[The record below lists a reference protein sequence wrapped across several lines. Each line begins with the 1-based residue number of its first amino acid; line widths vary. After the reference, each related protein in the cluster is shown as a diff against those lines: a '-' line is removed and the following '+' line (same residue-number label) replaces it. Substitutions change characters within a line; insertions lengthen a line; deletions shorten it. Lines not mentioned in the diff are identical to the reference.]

1 MVHKRTTTDHRS
13 FDAGTPSPKLSI
25 EKAIEFLQGKSI
37 TGYDESLLLGIITEM
52 KTYCEKFQHL
62 RGKPKISIFG
72 SARTQPD
79 NPDYIMCKEFAH
91 KLVEEFG
98 YDIITGAGP
107 GIMQAGNEGA
117 GVDAAIGLNISLP
130 FEQDANPYLKDER
143 LITFYYF
150 LIRKLAFVREADGI
164 VLCPGGFGTL
174 DEGFEAL
181 TLIQTGRATPVPVVM
196 LEHEGGTF
204 WGKTLELM
212 QHLVDQGTVS
222 EQDLDLVYYTTNI
235 DDAIDYINDF
245 YYRYHSVRYLSG
257 SRAVIRLNREVPDV
271 LIEEIQ
277 KEYKDLIVDGIITK
291 HEGALPE
298 EADEPDLKDLKR
310 LVFKINH
317 TKPMDL
323 YLLICDLNTKLIEGH
338 AHTAA
343 QAHKNPRPRR
353 IKVPSPS
360 EL

>member
-1 MVHKRTTTDHRS
+1 MVHKSTSRDHRS
-13 FDAGTPSPKLSI
+13 FDAGTPSPKLSVTD
-25 EKAIEFLQGKSI
+25 AVAFLESQSI

-62 RGKPKISIFG
+62 RGKPKVSIFG

-79 NPDYIMCKEFAH
+79 NLDYIQCKEFAR

-98 YDIITGAGP
+98 YDVITGAGP
-107 GIMQAGNEGA
+107 GIMEAGNQGA
-117 GVDAAIGLNISLP
+117 GINGAIGLNISLP
-130 FEQDANPYLKDER
+130 FEQDANPYLADER

-150 LIRKLAFVREADGI
+150 LIRKLAFVREADAI

-212 QHLVDQGTVS
+212 KHLVSQNTVS
-222 EQDLDLVYYTTNI
+222 EQDLDLVYHTTDA
-235 DDAIDYINDF
+235 DDAINYINDF
-245 YYRYHSVRYLSG
+245 YYRYHSLRYLSDN
-257 SRAVIRLNREVPDV
+257 RAVLRLNRDLSDE
-271 LIEEIQ
+271 LIEALE
-277 KEYKDLIVDGIITK
+277 KEYTGLIVDGK
-291 HEGALPE
+291 LERHDGALPE
-298 EADEPDLKDLKR
+298 EADEPDLADLKR
-310 LVFKINH
+310 LVFKIDH
-317 TKPMDL
+317 TKPVDL
-323 YLLICDLNTKLIEGH
+323 YYLIRDLNTTKGDNH
-338 AHTAA
+338 AGTAG

-353 IKVPSPS
+353 VKVPSFNI
-360 EL
+360 